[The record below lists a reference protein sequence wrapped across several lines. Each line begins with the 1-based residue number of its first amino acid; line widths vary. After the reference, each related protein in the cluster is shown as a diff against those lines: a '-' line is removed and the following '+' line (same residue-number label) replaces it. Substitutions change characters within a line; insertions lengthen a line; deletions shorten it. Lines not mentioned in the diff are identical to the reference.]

1 VRPGARPL
9 VCVALALVAAAIPA
23 GAAHARTSSNQA
35 AIVQQNGSGGTT
47 ASGPSTP
54 SAATRYSLANGCF
67 GLRAAAR
74 DRFAVK
80 EGSGYRASAATPA
93 GGERFYL
100 KATRLGSYLLY
111 DRDRELLAVD
121 ALGRVAPARR
131 ASPAADWD
139 VRGSRASGFTLA
151 NRKVKRSLA
160 VNRRGR
166 LMLAGDAG
174 VFSFRLTTGCR
185 PYPEIEVNASGPRRK
200 GTSPDGTVSGLVD
213 AHMHHMAFEF
223 LGGRAHCGRPWHP
236 YGAPFALQDCPD
248 HKPNHAGAVL
258 ENQVSQDRPVGIRS
272 TDGWPT
278 FKGWPHH
285 ASLTH
290 EQSYYKWLE
299 RSWRGGQRIFV
310 NLLVENE
317 VLCELYPLKK
327 NSCNE
332 MDSARLQARRM
343 RELENYIDA
352 QNGGPGKG
360 WYRIVRSPAH
370 ARRVI
375 NQGKLAVVMGMETS
389 KPFNCGMVDP
399 GPPLGPQPTC
409 NAAQVN
415 RQIDEFHK
423 LGVRQLELVN
433 KFDNAFTG
441 VAGDEGDTGTV
452 TNFGNFYD
460 TNRFWELGTCE
471 NRHFHDRYQQDE
483 TEPAAGHDHNDH
495 NDHNEDALIAN
506 GLRTYLPKEEA
517 PVYLEPRP
525 LCNEIYTPKPTPE
538 QPKPRTE
545 AGLSELGEHALG
557 RIMAKGMIFD
567 PDHMSVYARQEAL
580 SVLERKHYSGV
591 VSSHS
596 WSTKDAIPRI
606 YKLGGVVTPYAGN
619 SKEFVAKWRSTRK
632 QRGSFY
638 FGFGYGAD
646 MNGFGSQGEPRGGT
660 NPVTYPFRS
669 YDGRVTFRRQRSGT
683 RTYDINR
690 DGVAHYGLYPDWVED
705 TRKVAG
711 TDGPALMRE
720 MGRGA
725 EAYLRM
731 WERAERSAGR

>member
-1 VRPGARPL
+1 MRSGARPL
-9 VCVALALVAAAIPA
+9 VCAALGLAMAAASGGVAQA
-23 GAAHARTSSNQA
+23 GTAANQA
-35 AIVQQNGSGGTT
+35 AIVQQNGGGQTNQSGDPARAT
-47 ASGPSTP
+47 
-54 SAATRYSLANGCF
+54 TRYSLANGCF
-67 GLRAAAR
+67 ALRAAAR
-74 DRFAVK
+74 DRFAAK
-80 EGSGYRASAATPA
+80 EASRYRASATTMA
-93 GGERFYL
+93 GAERFYM

-111 DRDRELLAVD
+111 DRDRELLAAD
-121 ALGRVAPARR
+121 ALGRIAPAER
-131 ASPAADWD
+131 ASPRADWT
-139 VRGSRASGFTLA
+139 VRARSGGGFTLF
-151 NRKVKRSLA
+151 NRGAGRSLA
-160 VNRRGR
+160 VSARGE
-166 LMLAGDAG
+166 LVLARAPG
-174 VFSFRLTTGCR
+174 VFTFKATTGCR
-185 PYPEIEVNASGPRRK
+185 QYPEIQVNATGEPRK
-200 GTSPDGTVSGLVD
+200 GSSPDAEVSGLVD

-236 YGAPFALQDCPD
+236 YGAPYALVDCPD
-248 HKPNHAGAVL
+248 HQPNGAGAVL
-258 ENQVSQDRPVGIRS
+258 ENTVSYGNPAGTHD
-272 TDGWPT
+272 THGWPT

-317 VLCELYPLKK
+317 VLCKAYPLK
-327 NSCNE
+327 SAHAVRTGCNE
-332 MDSARLQARRM
+332 MASARLQAKRM

-352 QNGGPGKG
+352 QYGGPGKG
-360 WYRIVRSPAH
+360 WYRIVRGPVH

-389 KPFNCGMVDP
+389 KPFNCGRFNER
-399 GPPLGPQPTC
+399 PTC
-409 NAAQVN
+409 TKTQID
-415 RQIDEFHK
+415 RQIDEFHR

-441 VAGDEGDTGTV
+441 VAGDEGETGTLV
-452 TNFGNFYD
+452 NFGNFAD

-471 NRHFHDRYQQDE
+471 NPRFHDRYQQEE
-483 TEPAAGHDHNDH
+483 TEHGAGH
-495 NDHNEDALIAN
+495 DHNEDALIAN
-506 GLRTYLPKEEA
+506 GLRAFVPNGEA
-517 PVYLEPRP
+517 PVYTEKRP
-525 LCNEIYTPKPTPE
+525 LCNELYTPGP
-538 QPKPRTE
+538 PKRRTG
-545 AGLSELGEHALG
+545 AGLSELGRHALR
-557 RIMAKGMIFD
+557 RIMNKGMIFD

-580 SVLERKHYSGV
+580 SVLESKRYSGV

-596 WSTKDAIPRI
+596 WSTEDAIPRI

-619 SKEFVAKWRSTRK
+619 SKDFVAKWRSTRK
-632 QRGSFY
+632 HRGPYY

-646 MNGFGSQGEPRGGT
+646 MNGFGSQGEPRGGP

-669 YDGRVTFRRQRSGT
+669 YDGRVTFKRQRSGT
-683 RTYDINR
+683 RAYDINR

-711 TDGPALMRE
+711 RDGPKLMRE

-731 WERAERSAGR
+731 WARARASAGR